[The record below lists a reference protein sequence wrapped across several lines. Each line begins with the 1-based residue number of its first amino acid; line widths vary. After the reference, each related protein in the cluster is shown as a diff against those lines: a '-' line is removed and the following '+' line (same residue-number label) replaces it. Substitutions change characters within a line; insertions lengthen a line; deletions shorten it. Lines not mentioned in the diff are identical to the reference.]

1 MVNSTQNL
9 IKAVLEQ
16 VPIYA
21 SAIAAIC
28 AAYAAYKSWAVSQ
41 NSLNLQKAYFQNQ
54 DAILKVNSIIEKLEN
69 LSIYIIRNPLELADN
84 ELEQGEVLLNQI
96 KRSFSSLRVAAI
108 EKAYIPNIDKLSS
121 LVDIY
126 EEYNKNPMYIE
137 KLVIQLKKY
146 RNTILIS

>member
-96 KRSFSSLRVAAI
+96 QRSFHH
-108 EKAYIPNIDKLSS
+108 
-121 LVDIY
+121 
-126 EEYNKNPMYIE
+126 
-137 KLVIQLKKY
+137 
-146 RNTILIS
+146 